1 MRVMKGIDALFLR
14 IAVLYVIA
22 GMALGIFMAVSEDH
36 TMMPAHAHMNL
47 LGWVSMALY
56 AGVYRIWPETA
67 QSPLARWHFWL
78 ANIGT
83 LTAVVGI
90 AGIMGGYPDGFG
102 PVAGIG
108 SILALA
114 SMLLFAAIVY
124 ARVPL
129 ARSAESTATPLR
141 HGTMGAAD

>member
-1 MRVMKGIDALFLR
+1 MRGIDALFLR

-22 GMALGIFMAVSEDH
+22 GMALGIFMALSEDH

-56 AGVYRIWPETA
+56 AAVYRIWPETA

-83 LTAVVGI
+83 LTAVVGV
-90 AGIMGGYPDGFG
+90 AGIMAGYPERFG

-108 SILALA
+108 AMVALA

-124 ARVPL
+124 ARVPI
-129 ARSAESTATPLR
+129 ARSAKGSAKPLQ
-141 HGTMGAAD
+141 HSPMGAAD

>member
-1 MRVMKGIDALFLR
+1 MKGIDALFLR

-22 GMALGIFMAVSEDH
+22 GMALGIFMALSEDH

-56 AGVYRIWPETA
+56 AAIYRIWPETA

-83 LTAVVGI
+83 LTGVVGI
-90 AGIMGGYPDGFG
+90 AGIMAGYPESFG

-108 SILALA
+108 AIVALA

-124 ARVPL
+124 VRVL
-129 ARSAESTATPLR
+129 LTRSAEGAATPLR
-141 HGTMGAAD
+141 HSPMGAAD

>member
-1 MRVMKGIDALFLR
+1 MRGIDALFLR

-22 GMALGIFMAVSEDH
+22 GMALGIFMALSEDH

-56 AGVYRIWPETA
+56 AAVYRIWPETA

-83 LTAVVGI
+83 LVGVVGI
-90 AGIMGGYPDGFG
+90 AGIMAGYPDRFG

-108 SILALA
+108 AIVALA
-114 SMLLFAAIVY
+114 SMLVFAAIVY
-124 ARVPL
+124 ARVPI
-129 ARSAESTATPLR
+129 ARSAEGSAKPLQ
-141 HGTMGAAD
+141 HSPVGAAD

>member
-1 MRVMKGIDALFLR
+1 MKGIDALFLR

-22 GMALGIFMAVSEDH
+22 GMALGIFMAISEDH

-56 AGVYRIWPETA
+56 AAVYRIWPETA

-83 LTAVVGI
+83 LTAVVGV
-90 AGIMGGYPDGFG
+90 AGIMADYPESFG

-108 SILALA
+108 SIMALV
-114 SMLLFAAIVY
+114 SMLLFAATVY
-124 ARVPL
+124 AHVPL
-129 ARSAESTATPLR
+129 TRSAEGPLR
-141 HGTMGAAD
+141 RSTMGVAD

>member
-1 MRVMKGIDALFLR
+1 MPIMKGIDALFLR

-22 GMALGIFMAVSEDH
+22 GMALGIFMAISEDH

-83 LTAVVGI
+83 LGAVGGV
-90 AGIMGGYPDGFG
+90 AGIMAGYPESFG

-108 SILALA
+108 AFVSLA
-114 SMLLFAAIVY
+114 SMLLFATIVY
-124 ARVPL
+124 VRVPL
-129 ARSAESTATPLR
+129 VRLVETTAKPIR
-141 HGTMGAAD
+141 HSTMGAAD